1 MTHEYSDDNPTKGG
15 EGTPRWGGGVNPLR
29 GPETVIYREGK
40 RRRAGGGGE
49 AEQRGL
55 TYDVIGTLTSV
66 TSPGRSPI
74 SLPGQSSR

>member
-15 EGTPRWGGGVNPLR
+15 EGTPRWGGGTSQRPRNGHTLR
-29 GPETVIYREGK
+29 GQEE
-40 RRRAGGGGE
+40 AGGGWGG

-74 SLPGQSSR
+74 FLPGQSSR